1 MTDRRWLRRNLAL
14 ILAVLLFLAPMPA
27 YALPIMADTEAL
39 GDPDESQ
46 TEPESESQTAK
57 ETSPEET
64 EQGGEKD
71 SESDTASEPQ
81 TEEDEDPFS
90 RPEETETESEA
101 ETVPEKTDNSPIYND
116 ELLARSNKTAP
127 DLHTQGAIVVEATT
141 GQVIFEKNSH
151 QKLYPASTTK
161 VMTALLTYEHGNLD
175 DLVTAKASAVYHN
188 SLVSGGSTAGIEP
201 GEEMTVR
208 QLLYCL
214 LLPSANEAA
223 CVLGEYVAGSVEAF
237 VTMMNERAAELGCP
251 ETHFTTPHG
260 LTNENH
266 YTSAHDLYC
275 IAYEFA
281 KHDELMEIANTT
293 GITLPATNKHGER
306 VLNTTNHLIS
316 TRTKSNYIYEYARGI
331 KTGYTSAAKHC
342 LISTAQK
349 DGMYLICV
357 VMKSPVLEGNVVT
370 SFVDTKA
377 LYEWG
382 FKTYELKNILKK
394 GTAVTEAY
402 VSLSADKDSLVLET
416 DRDISI
422 LIPKGSYDESK
433 LEVTPPETVTRLTA
447 PVYKGEQVAEA
458 SVAYD
463 GVDCGK
469 VGLITA
475 TGAELS
481 EFMDVTTKTESFFKS
496 KTFIL
501 IPVLIPV
508 LFVLYLIYISI
519 ASRRRRRKTVY
530 GKRYR

>member
-1 MTDRRWLRRNLAL
+1 MTNHKRLYRGLAL
-14 ILAVLLFLAPMPA
+14 ILGVLLFLAPIPA
-27 YALPIMADTEAL
+27 YALPIMADTENL
-39 GDPDESQ
+39 GTPEESETESQSESQ
-46 TEPESESQTAK
+46 TEKDTAPEGERESESAKPESETSSEQTTADT
-57 ETSPEET
+57 ETASESS
-64 EQGGEKD
+64 GEAD
-71 SESDTASEPQ
+71 SESGP
-81 TEEDEDPFS
+81 
-90 RPEETETESEA
+90 A
-101 ETVPEKTDNSPIYND
+101 EEKTDNSPIYNED
-116 ELLARSNKTAP
+116 LLANSRKTAP
-127 DLHTQGAIVVEATT
+127 ELHTQGAIVVEATT

-161 VMTALLTYEHGNLD
+161 VMTALLTYEKGNLD

-188 SLVSGGSTAGIEP
+188 TLVSGGSTAGIEP

-237 VTMMNERAAELGCP
+237 VTMMNERAAELGCT
-251 ETHFTTPHG
+251 ETHFTNPHG
-260 LTNENH
+260 LTNEKH

-293 GITLPATNKHGER
+293 SITLPATNKHGER

-416 DRDISI
+416 DRDVSI
-422 LIPKGSYDESK
+422 LIPKGSYDESL

-458 SVAYD
+458 SVKYD
-463 GVDCGK
+463 GIDCGK
-469 VGLITA
+469 VGLVTA

-481 EFMDVTTKTESFFKS
+481 EFMDVTIKTESFFKS

-501 IPVLIPV
+501 ILVLIPL
-508 LFVLYLIYISI
+508 LFVFYLVYISI
-519 ASRRRRRKTVY
+519 ASRRRHKKTVY

>member
-1 MTDRRWLRRNLAL
+1 MKKTQGILILRGVAGF
-14 ILAVLLFLAPMPA
+14 LAVLFLFLSIPLTSLPA
-27 YALPIMADTEAL
+27 LA
-39 GDPDESQ
+39 
-46 TEPESESQTAK
+46 
-57 ETSPEET
+57 
-64 EQGGEKD
+64 EK
-71 SESDTASEPQ
+71 
-81 TEEDEDPFS
+81 DEDPFTPAS
-90 RPEETETESEA
+90 ESEETEAESESEFDPFSPA
-101 ETVPEKTDNSPIYND
+101 EEEEESAEPEELKSNSPIYKD
-116 ELLARSNKTAP
+116 DILAYSKKTVPELHSRS
-127 DLHTQGAIVVEATT
+127 AIIVEATT
-141 GQVIFEKNSH
+141 GQVIFEQNSH
-151 QKLYPASTTK
+151 EKLYPASTTK
-161 VMTALLTYEHGNLD
+161 TMTALLTYERGNLD
-175 DLVTAKASAVYHN
+175 DVVTASSSAVYHN
-188 SLVSGGSTAGIEP
+188 SLVSGGSTAGIQP

-223 CVLGEYVAGSVEAF
+223 CVLGEYISGSVSAF
-237 VTMMNERAAELGCP
+237 VDLMNQRAAELGCT
-251 ETHFTTPHG
+251 ETHFVNPHG

-293 GITLPATNKHGER
+293 SVTLPATNKTGER

-357 VMKSPVLEGNVVT
+357 VMKSPVLEGNIVT
-370 SFVDTKA
+370 SFVDSKA

-382 FKTYELKNILKK
+382 FKTYELKTILKK

-402 VSLSADKDSLVLET
+402 VSLSSDKDSLVLET
-416 DRDISI
+416 DKDISI
-422 LIPKGSYDESK
+422 LIPKGSYDESS
-433 LEVTPPETVTRLTA
+433 LVVTPPETVARLTA
-447 PVYKGEQVAEA
+447 PVYKGEKVAEA
-458 SVAYD
+458 SVSY
-463 GVDCGK
+463 GGIDCGK
-469 VGLITA
+469 VGLVTA

-481 EFMDVTTKTESFFKS
+481 EFMDVTTRTESFFKS
-496 KTFIL
+496 KTFVLIL
-501 IPVLIPV
+501 VLIPV

-519 ASRRRRRKTVY
+519 ASRRRRKKTVY